1 MPRWIRSLFSPQH
14 VRHLVVEMC
23 VATCLAT
30 TIWLYMHSRA
40 HQTLDHV
47 QVPIV
52 VQLAASQ
59 RDLFDLELPPAPKAT
74 VSFTGPGVRMR
85 ELRKKLYRGQLQ
97 ATISY
102 VISEDRSKEST
113 FADVVHMEEAVL
125 NVPPGILVEWF
136 DPNLTLPVTV
146 HRLAERSLP
155 VRLEYTGDV
164 RVSGIKLDPP
174 TVLVRGP
181 KSLLDRAQSIATL
194 PFEFTTP
201 EGEETKEEAKA
212 SIGLVGEIGGRPVQ
226 VTPALVDLRAKVQ
239 PRKRVREIVDV
250 PIRFAIPD
258 RYPWQPRFEGNA
270 GKLNL
275 RVIGPTGD
283 ESPRVRAYID
293 LDQQA
298 YSRGRNDGPVRIELP
313 KEFELVEHRTPL
325 TTFYLDERGSIQDTA
340 KPTPGFEIRPTSN
353 KKD

>member
-1 MPRWIRSLFSPQH
+1 MFALHR
-14 VRHLVVEMC
+14 VRHLVIELC

-30 TIWLYMHSRA
+30 TIWLYMHGRA

-52 VQLAASQ
+52 VQLTPTQ

-74 VSFTGPGVRMR
+74 VSFTGPGIRMR

-97 ATISY
+97 ATIAY

-146 HRLAERSLP
+146 HRLTERSLP
-155 VRLEYTGDV
+155 VKLEYTGDV
-164 RVSGIKLDPP
+164 RVSGIKLEPSM
-174 TVLVRGP
+174 VLVRGP
-181 KSLLDRAQSIATL
+181 KSVLDRAQSISTL

-201 EGEETKEEAKA
+201 TDEEAKDA
-212 SIGLVGEIGGRPVQ
+212 NKESVGLVGELGGRPIQ
-226 VTPALVDLRAKVQ
+226 VTPTQVDFRAKVQ
-239 PRKRVREIVDV
+239 SRKRVREVVDV

-283 ESPRVRAYID
+283 ESPRIRAYVD
-293 LDQQA
+293 LDQPA
-298 YSRGRNDGPVRIELP
+298 YVLGRNDGPVRIELP
-313 KEFELVEHRTPL
+313 KDFELVEHRTPMA
-325 TTFYLDERGSIQDTA
+325 TFYLDERGPTQDAA
-340 KPTPGFEIRPTSN
+340 KPTPAIEVRPVSN

>member
-1 MPRWIRSLFSPQH
+1 MRRFLSVFSPQN
-14 VRHLVVEMC
+14 VRHLVIELC
-23 VATCLAT
+23 VASCLAT

-52 VQLAASQ
+52 IQLTPGQ
-59 RDLFDLELPPAPKAT
+59 RDQFDLELPSAPKT
-74 VSFTGPGVRMR
+74 NVSFTGPSIRMR
-85 ELRKKLYRGQLQ
+85 ELRKKLYRGQIQ
-97 ATISY
+97 ATIAY
-102 VISEDRSKEST
+102 VISEDRTKESS
-113 FADVVHMEEAVL
+113 FADVVRLEGAAL

-136 DPNLTLPVTV
+136 DPNLTIPVTV
-146 HRLAERSLP
+146 HRLTERSLP

-181 KSLLDRAQSIATL
+181 KSLLDRAQSISTL
-194 PFEFTTP
+194 PFEFPPTD
-201 EGEETKEEAKA
+201 EETKEDAKDT
-212 SIGLVGEIGGRPVQ
+212 IGLVGELGGRPVQ
-226 VTPALVDLRAKVQ
+226 VSPAQVEFRAKVQ

-250 PIRFAIPD
+250 PIRFSIPD
-258 RYPWQPRFEGNA
+258 RYPWQPHFEGNA

-298 YSRGRNDGPVRIELP
+298 YGRGRNDGPVRIELP

-325 TTFYLDERGSIQDTA
+325 AVFYLDERGATQDTA